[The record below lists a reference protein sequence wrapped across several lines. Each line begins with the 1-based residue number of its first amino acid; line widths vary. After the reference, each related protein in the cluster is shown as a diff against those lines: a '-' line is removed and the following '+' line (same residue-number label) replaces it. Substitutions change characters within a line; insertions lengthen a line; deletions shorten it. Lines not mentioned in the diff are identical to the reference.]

1 MFTVR
6 PYKEEDAAACGDC
19 FYEGFF
25 SCSVDQNDKILLRDY
40 AQILIE
46 KCNFTY
52 VAETEDHQ
60 VVGFICGKYDK
71 SFSKALAAQY
81 ETKKHYGRWC
91 KMFLKFYLKR
101 YKMSAPFQKQFD
113 AFFRQL
119 QERDKET
126 VGKCDLEL
134 VALSSRRN
142 YRKGL
147 GTALVT
153 QFLNRAKADGADRV
167 RLFTNTLASWEF
179 YEKRGFKKV
188 AEKPFQDGSGNQS
201 LVYEYVLKEHEYE
214 KHHL

>member
-71 SFSKALAAQY
+71 RFSKALAAQY

-119 QERDKET
+119 RERDKET
-126 VGKCDLEL
+126 FGICDLEL

-153 QFLNRAKADGADRV
+153 QFMKRAKGDGADRV

-179 YEKRGFKKV
+179 YEKR
-188 AEKPFQDGSGNQS
+188 
-201 LVYEYVLKEHEYE
+201 
-214 KHHL
+214 